1 MKNKK
6 KLGIILIITVFLII
20 IGVIFLLSKLS
31 DKTETSN
38 NDNKNNNYTEKEP
51 SVKVNNFDI
60 SNFEVSKN
68 KEELVMLFK
77 LTNLSKEIIKNKQL
91 DINIYEGNK
100 IVYTYGYLINDLNS
114 DEYIYVQANAK
125 FTYNNIEKF
134 EFVID
139 NNAISVKPNYVN

>member
-20 IGVIFLLSKLS
+20 IGVIFLLSKSS
-31 DKTETSN
+31 DKLETSN

-77 LTNLSKEIIKNKQL
+77 LTNLSKENIKNKQL
-91 DINIYEGNK
+91 DINIYEENK

-139 NNAISVKPNYVN
+139 NNAISIKPNYVN

>member
-31 DKTETSN
+31 NKTETSN
-38 NDNKNNNYTEKEP
+38 NENKNNNYTEKEP
-51 SVKVNNFDI
+51 SVKINNFDI
-60 SNFEVSKN
+60 LNFEVSKN
-68 KEELVMLFK
+68 KEELVMVFK